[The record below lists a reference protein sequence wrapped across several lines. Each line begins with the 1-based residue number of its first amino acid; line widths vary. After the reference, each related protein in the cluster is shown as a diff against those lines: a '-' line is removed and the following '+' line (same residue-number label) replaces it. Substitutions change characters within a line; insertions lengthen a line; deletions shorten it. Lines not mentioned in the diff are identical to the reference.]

1 MNILHKV
8 FKASVWKAKAI
19 MRRRELKKL
28 RKRIR
33 ELEISRDKW
42 KEKAMERQAKVE
54 EIEKQKIEIEKELK
68 KN

>member
-1 MNILHKV
+1 MNVLKKFFEKSMWKV
-8 FKASVWKAKAI
+8 KAT

-54 EIEKQKIEIEKELK
+54 EIEKQKREIENELK